1 MTDSEVKKKVEPS
14 LVAICDEEREVV
26 GEGAQAREVTRQAR
40 SSRGKPGGHVARE
53 GRATWR

>member
-26 GEGAQAREVTRQAR
+26 GEGGVSDRTDRCACFYLRQAGDKTR
-40 SSRGKPGGHVARE
+40 SRH
-53 GRATWR
+53 TL